1 MSRRNGCAGCAG
13 TKAGYLAVTPEEV
26 ESQRRVLEARAR
38 LREGYTTRA
47 KVDELCHRVAAK
59 RGQAAADQLRED
71 MRQQWRT
78 RAQWMQCAP
87 G

>member
-1 MSRRNGCAGCAG
+1 MTS
-13 TKAGYLAVTPEEV
+13 PDEIEQ
-26 ESQRRVLEARAR
+26 QRRVMEARAR
-38 LREGYTTRA
+38 LREGYTTRG
-47 KVDELCHRVAAK
+47 KVDELCHRVAAM

-78 RAQWMQCAP
+78 RAQWMHAAP

>member
-1 MSRRNGCAGCAG
+1 MATADDI
-13 TKAGYLAVTPEEV
+13 EQ
-26 ESQRRVLEARAR
+26 QRRVMEARAR
-38 LREGYTTRA
+38 LREGYTTRT
-47 KVDELCHRVAAK
+47 KVDELCRRVAAK

-78 RAQWMQCAP
+78 RAQWMHAAP

>member
-1 MSRRNGCAGCAG
+1 M
-13 TKAGYLAVTPEEV
+13 TPDETEH
-26 ESQRRVLEARAR
+26 QRRVLEARAR

-47 KVDELCHRVAAK
+47 RVDDLCRRVAAK

-71 MRQQWRT
+71 MRAQWHTRQQWL
-78 RAQWMQCAP
+78 